1 MRLHTLL
8 RVSDLF
14 ARFDR
19 PARGVFRAV
28 IEPRKPRRRALR
40 VLLAVVGLVLLAA
53 LVVAAVAVGTV
64 VLLGALGWRLL
75 RPRAVAPGREQV
87 IDADYRVVPRPL
99 LSR

>member
-1 MRLHTLL
+1 MRLYTLL

-28 IEPRKPRRRALR
+28 VEPRKPRRRVLR
-40 VLLAVVGLVLLAA
+40 VLLALVGLVLLAV

-64 VLLGALGWRLL
+64 ALLGALGWRLL
-75 RPRAVAPGREQV
+75 RPRAAASGERV
-87 IDADYRVVPRPL
+87 IDASYRVVPRPL